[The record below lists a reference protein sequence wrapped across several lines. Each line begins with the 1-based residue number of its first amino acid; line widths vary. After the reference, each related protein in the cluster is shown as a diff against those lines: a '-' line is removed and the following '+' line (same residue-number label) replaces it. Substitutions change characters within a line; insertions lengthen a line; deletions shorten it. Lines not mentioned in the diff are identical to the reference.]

1 MYRDG
6 KLEGASFGFK
16 MKSLVEY
23 VEFEMIT
30 RYSRWVGSWL
40 FQVWSPESK
49 AGLWTYIWNGINT
62 EMVFRNG
69 PGDASRGV
77 EKGTNAWALGLSW
90 KQAQRNRL
98 HLEIFCIRISS
109 VYSVDTV

>member
-30 RYSRWVGSWL
+30 RYSR
-40 FQVWSPESK
+40 
-49 AGLWTYIWNGINT
+49 
-62 EMVFRNG
+62 
-69 PGDASRGV
+69 
-77 EKGTNAWALGLSW
+77 
-90 KQAQRNRL
+90 
-98 HLEIFCIRISS
+98 
-109 VYSVDTV
+109 